1 MPGGIA
7 DFNDSLLGWASQT
20 ELELT
25 QRLAGVEYFAQA
37 QLRSDELER
46 IDRFYGTFLS
56 RQLAAGADITELL
69 DMTPGLTVASLVSR
83 AARVVDPQDFFT
95 EYFGGLGLE
104 PDQGA
109 VMANEVERLLVKAGL
124 TVPAEEA
131 DPIEILSLHCG
142 VTGREVAAVLTAV
155 ETGSEEFPAMF
166 DTVRRLAPQWA
177 DALLGGVRE
186 LCDFAQAHPTSWPDR
201 EREATLPAMVD
212 ELFVA
217 ELRERPVG
225 TEDREN
231 SVGVALRE
239 LRPRL
244 ILDAERRKVC
254 LRLPEQRVNDGEVT
268 WRVSLEG
275 TTRIYSTGRA
285 WGDTSGYSEALDVTL
300 ERQIRE
306 TTVTDTT
313 NQITWVVPVVD
324 FTDPVLVFSA
334 RGENLTDKLS
344 LHHQE
349 IYVLAP
355 TESTLEDVVTGEPIP
370 VLDSFEV
377 EGWTSW
383 TCSRVDA
390 RGLASLKVN
399 KEIRCIDPR
408 RRVAFH
414 HPHQALVPHVRST
427 TGLAVHAESL
437 IAEFPPTLSGRD
449 ETWMLSISAYAGVG
463 SAGDEIAEPEP
474 LEVPAEG
481 GVFYIFDPEAYDA
494 PWVGE
499 YLVRLRGP
507 RNESF
512 RHEYAI
518 VEGMTTELEMVG
530 AESSFRIPTTAGL
543 SEATL
548 RVRPGEKHFTAEPR
562 LVGVGATDPNAG
574 FVVTTDEG
582 DQMPLRFVPP
592 QIAIELPVT
601 TEPPM
606 WRVTRTVCRPRDLD
620 GAGELRIRTG
630 VQVGDPRISVRNH
643 HGSPLRTIRMITP
656 DNGRTL
662 VAPMKEIAASTLVVP
677 RGSIEFEWTELRAD
691 RRLSVTIA
699 VLDKVEHCTGIT
711 IDGTDLVF
719 EDLVAG
725 RKLGAWIWPTTAPW
739 VRAVEIPVTGERVA
753 LPEGLVGAGP
763 LLVQLHTA
771 DPFTTLLTPLSP
783 GSTAV
788 TVEQEGYYANQSEDF
803 AQLSAFFGGAV
814 EEPPVSEAVVPALW
828 DVSHIWSEQGN
839 TEHLPVV
846 HSALRA
852 HPAAALK
859 GLSASLVPAHA
870 LPGKVISSGLAA
882 SPFTTD
888 TPATEIHRT
897 AWIGTLQLL
906 GALPGAFKEAEE
918 LGNRTPLLPIL
929 SQLEEVAGRNILS
942 TLATGRDSTLDTACV
957 DQSTVAIASMNAA
970 QQAALLEMFFSNADI
985 VPGPLM
991 ADNTRLMAV
1000 FETFK
1005 KRAELNEVLQAEGL
1019 MKTAVDLLRAMRGTQ
1034 RQLYS
1039 SARIR
1044 FDKLDGVDTNKAENM
1059 WALTPVVSLV
1069 FALSSRLHAHDLIG
1083 KTRTLD
1089 RAAGGWS
1096 RIADLVPDL
1105 VTGDL
1110 ISAEAMV
1117 LGVTNPGLVD

>member
-25 QRLAGVEYFAQA
+25 QRLNGVEYFAKA

-56 RQLAAGADITELL
+56 RQLAAGADMAELL
-69 DMTPGLTVASLVSR
+69 EMTPGLTVATLVSR
-83 AARVVDPQDFFT
+83 AAQIVDPQDFFG

-104 PDQGA
+104 PAHATVLEEG
-109 VMANEVERLLVKAGL
+109 VEKLLAKTGL
-124 TVPAEEA
+124 ALPAETA
-131 DPIEILSLHCG
+131 TPIEILSLHCG
-142 VTGREVAAVLTAV
+142 ITGREVAPVLTEV
-155 ETGSEEFPAMF
+155 EAGTTDYPFMF
-166 DTVRRLAPQWA
+166 DAVMRLAPEWA
-177 DALLGGVRE
+177 EELLTGIKE
-186 LCDFAQAHPTSWPDR
+186 LCTFAETHPTSWPDR
-201 EREATLPAMVD
+201 DRESTLPNMVD

-217 ELRERPVG
+217 ELRERPLG
-225 TEDREN
+225 TGDREN
-231 SVGVALRE
+231 AVGVALRE

-244 ILDAERRKVC
+244 VLDAERRKVC
-254 LRLPEQRVNDGEVT
+254 LRLPEQRVNDGEVS

-275 TTRIYSTGRA
+275 TTRIYNTSRA
-285 WGDTSGYSEALDVTL
+285 WGETSGYSEALDVTL

-324 FTDPVLVFSA
+324 FNDPVLVFSS

-355 TESTLEDVVTGEPIP
+355 TESALEDIVTGEPIP

-383 TCSRVDA
+383 TCFRVDA
-390 RGLASLKVN
+390 RSLASLKVN

-414 HPHQALVPHVRST
+414 HPHQALIPHVRST
-427 TGLAVHAESL
+427 TGLPVYAESL
-437 IAEFPPTLSGRD
+437 VAEFPPTLSGRD
-449 ETWMLSISAYAGVG
+449 ETWMLSISAFAGVG
-463 SAGDEIAEPEP
+463 SAGDEIADPEP

-512 RHEYAI
+512 RHEFSI

-530 AESSFRIPTTAGL
+530 ADSSFRIPTTAGL
-543 SEATL
+543 SEATI
-548 RVRPGEKHFTAEPR
+548 RVRSGEKHFTAEPR
-562 LVGVGATDPNAG
+562 LVGVGATNPNAS

-592 QIAIELPVT
+592 QIAIELPLV

-620 GAGELRIRTG
+620 GSGELRIRTG
-630 VQVGDPRISVRNH
+630 VNVGDPRISVRNH
-643 HGSPLRTIRMITP
+643 HGSPLRTIKMSTP
-656 DNGRTL
+656 DNGRTW
-662 VAPMKEIAASTLVVP
+662 VAPMKEVAASTLVVP

-699 VLDKVEHCTGIT
+699 VLDKIEHCTGIT
-711 IDGTDLVF
+711 IEGNELVF
-719 EDLVAG
+719 EELAAG

-739 VRAVEIPVTGERVA
+739 VRAVEVPVTSDRVE
-753 LPEGLVGAGP
+753 LPEGLVGAGS

-783 GSTAV
+783 GTTAV
-788 TVEQEGYYANQSEDF
+788 TVEQEGYYANQAEEF

-846 HSALRA
+846 HTALRA

-882 SPFTTD
+882 SAFTTD

-918 LGNRTPLLPIL
+918 VGNRTPLLPIL
-929 SQLEEVAGRNILS
+929 SQLEEVAGKNILS
-942 TLATGRDSTLDTACV
+942 ALATGRDSTLDSACV
-957 DQSTVAIASMNAA
+957 DQSTVAIASMNEA

-1005 KRAELNEVLQAEGL
+1005 KREQLNAVLQSEGL

-1044 FDKLDGVDTNKAENM
+1044 FDKLDGVDTNKPENM

-1069 FALSSRLHAHDLIG
+1069 FALCSRLHAHDLIG

-1089 RAAGGWS
+1089 RASGGWG

>member
-25 QRLAGVEYFAQA
+25 QRLNGVDYFAQA

-56 RQLAAGADITELL
+56 RQLAAGADMAELL
-69 DMTPGLTVASLVSR
+69 EMTPGLTVATLVSR
-83 AARVVDPQDFFT
+83 AAQIVDPQDFFG

-104 PDQGA
+104 PAHAAALEEG
-109 VMANEVERLLVKAGL
+109 VEKLLVKTGL
-124 TVPAEEA
+124 ALPAEQVT
-131 DPIEILSLHCG
+131 PIEILSLHCG
-142 VTGREVAAVLTAV
+142 VTGREVAAVLTEV
-155 ETGSEEFPAMF
+155 EAGTADYPFMF
-166 DTVRRLAPQWA
+166 DAVMRLAPEWA
-177 DALLGGVRE
+177 EKLLSGIKQ
-186 LCDFAQAHPTSWPDR
+186 LCTFAETHPTSWPDR
-201 EREATLPAMVD
+201 ERESTLPNMVD

-217 ELRERPVG
+217 ELKERPVG
-225 TEDREN
+225 TADREN

-244 ILDAERRKVC
+244 VLDAERHKVC
-254 LRLPEQRVNDGEVT
+254 LRLPEQRVNDGEVS

-275 TTRIYSTGRA
+275 TTRIYNTSRA
-285 WGDTSGYSEALDVTL
+285 WGETSGYSEALDVTL

-324 FTDPVLVFSA
+324 FNDPVLVFSS

-355 TESTLEDVVTGEPIP
+355 TESVLEDIVTGEAIP

-390 RGLASLKVN
+390 RSLASLKVN

-414 HPHQALVPHVRST
+414 HPHQALIPHVRST
-427 TGLAVHAESL
+427 TGLPVYAESL
-437 IAEFPPTLSGRD
+437 VAEFPPTLSGRD
-449 ETWMLSISAYAGVG
+449 ETWMLSISAFAGVG
-463 SAGDEIAEPEP
+463 SAGDEIADPEP

-512 RHEYAI
+512 RHEFSI

-530 AESSFRIPTTAGL
+530 ADSSFRIPTTAGL
-543 SEATL
+543 SETTL
-548 RVRPGEKHFTAEPR
+548 RVRSGEKHFTAEPR
-562 LVGVGATDPNAG
+562 LVGVGATSANAG

-592 QIAIELPVT
+592 QIAIELPLV

-620 GAGELRIRTG
+620 GSGELRIRTG
-630 VQVGDPRISVRNH
+630 VNVGDPRISVRNH
-643 HGSPLRTIRMITP
+643 HGSPLRTIKMSTP
-656 DNGRTL
+656 DNGRTWI
-662 VAPMKEIAASTLVVP
+662 APMKEVAASTLVVP

-699 VLDKVEHCTGIT
+699 VLDKIEHCTGIT
-711 IDGTDLVF
+711 IEGNELVF
-719 EDLVAG
+719 AELAAG

-739 VRAVEIPVTGERVA
+739 VRAVEVPVSSERVE
-753 LPEGLVGAGP
+753 LPEGLVGAGS

-783 GSTAV
+783 GTTAV
-788 TVEQEGYYANQSEDF
+788 TVEQEGFYANQAEEF

-828 DVSHIWSEQGN
+828 DVAHIWSEQGT

-846 HSALRA
+846 HTALRA

-882 SPFTTD
+882 SAFTTD

-906 GALPGAFKEAEE
+906 GALPGAFKDAEE
-918 LGNRTPLLPIL
+918 VGNRTPLLPIL
-929 SQLEEVAGRNILS
+929 NQLEEVAGKNILS
-942 TLATGRDSTLDTACV
+942 TLATGRDSTLDSACV
-957 DQSTVAIASMNAA
+957 DQSTVAIASMNDA
-970 QQAALLEMFFSNADI
+970 QQAALLEMFFSSADI

-1005 KRAELNEVLQAEGL
+1005 KREELNAVLQSEGL

-1044 FDKLDGVDTNKAENM
+1044 FDKLDGVDTDKAENM

-1069 FALSSRLHAHDLIG
+1069 FALCSRLHAHDLIG

-1089 RAAGGWS
+1089 RASGGWG

>member
-25 QRLAGVEYFAQA
+25 QRLNGVDYFAQA

-56 RQLAAGADITELL
+56 RQLAAGADMAELL
-69 DMTPGLTVASLVSR
+69 EMTPGLTVATLVSR
-83 AARVVDPQDFFT
+83 AAQIVDPQDFFG

-104 PDQGA
+104 PAHAAALEEG
-109 VMANEVERLLVKAGL
+109 VEKLLVKTGL
-124 TVPAEEA
+124 ALPAEQVT
-131 DPIEILSLHCG
+131 PIEILSLHCG
-142 VTGREVAAVLTAV
+142 VTGREVAAVLTEV
-155 ETGSEEFPAMF
+155 EAGTADYPFMF
-166 DTVRRLAPQWA
+166 DAVMRLAPEWA
-177 DALLGGVRE
+177 EKLLSGIKQ
-186 LCDFAQAHPTSWPDR
+186 LYTFAETHPTSWPDR
-201 EREATLPAMVD
+201 ERESTLPNMVD

-217 ELRERPVG
+217 ELKERPVG
-225 TEDREN
+225 TADREN

-244 ILDAERRKVC
+244 VLDAERHKVC
-254 LRLPEQRVNDGEVT
+254 LRLPEQRVNDGEVS

-275 TTRIYSTGRA
+275 TTRIYNTSRA
-285 WGDTSGYSEALDVTL
+285 WGETSGYSEALDVTL

-324 FTDPVLVFSA
+324 FNDPVLVFSS

-355 TESTLEDVVTGEPIP
+355 TESVLEDIVTGEAIP

-390 RGLASLKVN
+390 RSLASLKVN

-414 HPHQALVPHVRST
+414 HPHQALIPHVRST
-427 TGLAVHAESL
+427 TGLPVYAESL
-437 IAEFPPTLSGRD
+437 VAEFPPTLSGRD
-449 ETWMLSISAYAGVG
+449 ETWMLSISAFAGVG
-463 SAGDEIAEPEP
+463 SAGDEIADPEP

-512 RHEYAI
+512 RHEFSI

-530 AESSFRIPTTAGL
+530 ADSSFRIPTTAGL
-543 SEATL
+543 SETTL
-548 RVRPGEKHFTAEPR
+548 RVRSGEKHFTAEPR
-562 LVGVGATDPNAG
+562 LVGVGATSANAG

-592 QIAIELPVT
+592 QIAIELPLV

-620 GAGELRIRTG
+620 GSGELRIRTG
-630 VQVGDPRISVRNH
+630 VNVGDPRISVRNH
-643 HGSPLRTIRMITP
+643 HGSPLRTIKMSTP
-656 DNGRTL
+656 DNGRTWI
-662 VAPMKEIAASTLVVP
+662 APMKEVAASTLVVP

-699 VLDKVEHCTGIT
+699 VLDKIEHCTGIT
-711 IDGTDLVF
+711 IEGNELVF
-719 EDLVAG
+719 AELAAG

-739 VRAVEIPVTGERVA
+739 VRAVEVPVSSERVE
-753 LPEGLVGAGP
+753 LPEGLVGAGS

-783 GSTAV
+783 GTTAV
-788 TVEQEGYYANQSEDF
+788 TVEQEGFYANQAEEF

-828 DVSHIWSEQGN
+828 DVAHIWSEQGT

-846 HSALRA
+846 HTALRA

-882 SPFTTD
+882 SAFTTD

-906 GALPGAFKEAEE
+906 GALPGAFKDAEE
-918 LGNRTPLLPIL
+918 VGNRTPLLPIL
-929 SQLEEVAGRNILS
+929 NQLEEVAGKNILS
-942 TLATGRDSTLDTACV
+942 TLATGRDSTLDSACV
-957 DQSTVAIASMNAA
+957 DQSTVAIASMNDA
-970 QQAALLEMFFSNADI
+970 QQAALLEMFFSSADI

-1005 KRAELNEVLQAEGL
+1005 KREELNAVLQSEGL

-1044 FDKLDGVDTNKAENM
+1044 FDKLDGVDTDKAENM

-1069 FALSSRLHAHDLIG
+1069 FALCSRLHAHDLIG

-1089 RAAGGWS
+1089 RASGGWG